1 MLETHVYEVLPGEL
15 LLRRSGHRSPLQQCK
30 VIRTRAIAYPP
41 TDEGVKVMITLV
53 VTGYESCVFA
63 KWFADWSDKDNMR
76 ARDLQS
82 GRVIDVAV
90 PIEAYNYMLATGQP
104 YGSPAITSMMTS
116 GAQRPEAEYYSRDNP
131 FSSPVAAV
139 CIDGRWEEPN
149 WQ

>member
-82 GRVIDVAV
+82 GRVIDSRCTHRGVQLHARDGSTLRLSCYHKHDD
-90 PIEAYNYMLATGQP
+90 IWSAEAGSRVLLA
-104 YGSPAITSMMTS
+104 
-116 GAQRPEAEYYSRDNP
+116 
-131 FSSPVAAV
+131 
-139 CIDGRWEEPN
+139 
-149 WQ
+149 

>member
-1 MLETHVYEVLPGEL
+1 
-15 LLRRSGHRSPLQQCK
+15 
-30 VIRTRAIAYPP
+30 
-41 TDEGVKVMITLV
+41 
-53 VTGYESCVFA
+53 
-63 KWFADWSDKDNMR
+63 
-76 ARDLQS
+76 
-82 GRVIDVAV
+82 
-90 PIEAYNYMLATGQP
+90 MLATGQP